1 MNEQE
6 NIRLVQE
13 AYAAFGRGDIS
24 GVLAGLTEDVTWT
37 MPGAPAI
44 PFAGRRKGQA
54 AVAEFFRALNEAD
67 EVLSFE
73 PREYLAKGDKVVVLG
88 TYRGRARAT
97 GRIVESDWV
106 HVFRLQNGKVA
117 EWAEFTD
124 TLAVAGA
131 YRQESAASH

>member
-1 MNEQE
+1 
-6 NIRLVQE
+6 
-13 AYAAFGRGDIS
+13 
-24 GVLAGLTEDVTWT
+24 
-37 MPGAPAI
+37 
-44 PFAGRRKGQA
+44 
-54 AVAEFFRALNEAD
+54 
-67 EVLSFE
+67 
-73 PREYLAKGDKVVVLG
+73 VVLG

-124 TLAVAGA
+124 TLTVAAA